1 MIFAHFS
8 KGLNRVRAALWLCIS
23 EHVQSI
29 NPFTMGLFEFEFEF
43 LKLHLFR
50 VIVILFFQNSQIF
63 VWIFLPPSQYWSVER
78 KDTDSY
84 SHTFGCTSIISQDN
98 FQKHR
103 HHWTIWKNL
112 VKLYCKFISFWTR
125 CAFSCRCEKMKLLWG
140 DKLVFRS
147 VIKFENFLPNY
158 TGNWAF
164 AHGNFISWKIVV
176 NSHSFK
182 SLNKIFKRLV

>member
-1 MIFAHFS
+1 M
-8 KGLNRVRAALWLCIS
+8 RAALWLCIS

-29 NPFTMGLFEFEFEF
+29 NPCTMGIFEFAFEI
-43 LKLHLFR
+43 LKLNLFR
-50 VIVILFFQNSQIF
+50 VCNCYFIFPNSQTF
-63 VWIFLPPSQYWSVER
+63 VWTFLAPCQYWSVER
-78 KDTDSY
+78 KNTNSY
-84 SHTFGCTSIISQDN
+84 SHKFGCTSIISQVN

-103 HHWTIWKNL
+103 QHWTSWKNL
-112 VKLYCKFISFWTR
+112 VKLYCNFISFWAR

-182 SLNKIFKRLV
+182 SLN

>member
-1 MIFAHFS
+1 M
-8 KGLNRVRAALWLCIS
+8 RAALWLCIS

-29 NPFTMGLFEFEFEF
+29 YPWAMGYKPFWNCIWIFKA
-43 LKLHLFR
+43 KLLSSNCYF
-50 VIVILFFQNSQIF
+50 IFPNSQIF
-63 VWIFLPPSQYWSVER
+63 VWTFLTPSQFWSVER
-78 KDTDSY
+78 KNTNSY
-84 SHTFGCTSIISQDN
+84 SHKFGCTSIILQNN

-103 HHWTIWKNL
+103 QHWTIWKNL
-112 VKLYCKFISFWTR
+112 MKLFCDFLSFWPR

-182 SLNKIFKRLV
+182 SLN